1 MVVLTVVLDQQ
12 HICAGNRPR
21 AARIRPIVAAALHA
35 RRALGAL
42 LLAVVGLGITGP
54 VALAS
59 SAVTGAV
66 TEFQSPRGNTE
77 QCVALDH
84 VPGGRYSQADAAKER
99 EFCGIDF
106 YGDTHALCPKVF
118 STSPGTLIF
127 DLAGGAYAGDPA
139 RFEREACAGGGV
151 HKRGASGDPISFK
164 MSVNTRESSATFAN
178 ASLVYYHFSRYF
190 DASVHVPVAVLRT
203 VDRQEHA
210 ARVSDRGVALSAGK
224 PALKM
229 NHAAWLALQAAEK
242 NPSGY
247 KPTEELF
254 TPQGLLYGAMLHPQ
268 GRRYGEEI
276 NGTRASG
283 WGEGQNRDFQ
293 QTAPFR
299 ALRSSRPLAEAI
311 AEGKEQAMRDPKLAK
326 AMGSA
331 ATPAQMV
338 FWMSDL
344 VDITLLD
351 FIFSQQDR
359 IGNVDY
365 VPYWIWKQDGRLERR
380 PAQTRQAPADIAG
393 LDPVY
398 IRRTELG
405 DNDAGL
411 RLTYINYTKRT
422 GMLESLRH
430 YRGETYRRLL
440 ALERDFAASGPL
452 HEYVRRTFGLS
463 DREFA
468 QVVENTRQAAAILR
482 DSCQAGRLRFDVEPE
497 EFLLT
502 GKVMERRLDCK
513 EP

>member
-1 MVVLTVVLDQQ
+1 V
-12 HICAGNRPR
+12 
-21 AARIRPIVAAALHA
+21 RIRPSVAAAQHA
-35 RRALGAL
+35 RRPVGAL
-42 LLAVVGLGITGP
+42 LFAAAGLALTGT

-59 SAVTGAV
+59 SAVTGTV
-66 TEFQSPRGNTE
+66 TEFKSPRGSSE

-84 VPGGRYSQADAAKER
+84 VPGGNYSQADVAKER
-99 EFCGIDF
+99 EFCSIDLH
-106 YGDTHALCPKVF
+106 GDTHALCPKVF

-127 DLAGGAYAGDPA
+127 DLSGGAYAGDPA

-203 VDRQEHA
+203 IDRQEHA
-210 ARVSDRGVALSAGK
+210 ARVSNRGVSLSAGK
-224 PALKM
+224 AALKM

-242 NPSGY
+242 NPSSY
-247 KPTEELF
+247 KPTAELF
-254 TPQGLLYGAMLHPQ
+254 TPDGQLYGAMLHPQ

-283 WGEGQNRDFQ
+283 WGDGQNRDFQ
-293 QTAPFR
+293 QTAPFS

-311 AEGKEQAMRDPKLAK
+311 TEGKAQAMRDPKLAK
-326 AMGSA
+326 ATGTT
-331 ATPAQMV
+331 ATAEQMV

-351 FIFSQQDR
+351 YIFSQQDR

-365 VPYWIWKQDGRLERR
+365 VPYWYWKQDGKLERMR
-380 PAQTRQAPADIAG
+380 AQTREAPADIADR
-393 LDPVY
+393 DPAY

-411 RLTYINYTKRT
+411 RLTYTNYTKRT

-430 YRGETYRRLL
+430 YRAETYRRLI
-440 ALERDFAASGPL
+440 ALERDFAAKGPL
-452 HEYVRRTFGLS
+452 YEYVSTTFGLS

-468 QVVENTRQAAAILR
+468 QVVENTAQAAAILR
-482 DSCQAGRLRFDVEPE
+482 ASCKAGRLRFDVEPE

-502 GKVMERRLDCK
+502 GKVVERRLDCE